1 MSKSFE
7 EIQAMNT
14 LSSADILGSVMR
26 QTHSE
31 EYDISKVKAEAI
43 DNRNKSLGTITP
55 LKEGLPDKTKMKGT
69 KGKVSTKAKKSTVD
83 PLDEVETIC
92 KGIMRNLG
100 RGAAAVAG
108 VGAATLGAHYGA
120 KKLFGRST
128 LLPKKKKKKKGDTK
142 KTTVD
147 PLDEVEAICKGILSG
162 LGRRAMRGAMG
173 AGGVGIAGKGLRAA
187 SRGIKA
193 GGKGLQRYGAKVH
206 GASMARR
213 GVVPTMGTRVGSA
226 LQRAGKFTQQ
236 NPGAVGGA
244 AVVGGV
250 AGMGRLAS
258 KRRRKQEEE
267 EGMDCN
273 TPGDMIRSNGQ
284 GRGEATGGGRGPIG
298 GMRENADYECETPG
312 NKIRSKGKG
321 RGLAVGRGK
330 GPIGRR
336 AGNA

>member
-69 KGKVSTKAKKSTVD
+69 KGKVSTKAKKS
-83 PLDEVETIC
+83 
-92 KGIMRNLG
+92 
-100 RGAAAVAG
+100 
-108 VGAATLGAHYGA
+108 
-120 KKLFGRST
+120 
-128 LLPKKKKKKKGDTK
+128 
-142 KTTVD
+142 TVD

-298 GMRENADYECETPG
+298 RMRENADYECETPG

-321 RGLAVGRGK
+321 RGLAVGRGR

-336 AGNA
+336 QADA